1 MSFGGRSI
9 VKSIVAVDNLAIQ
22 RSLTVLEDRFR
33 ALREMGETRFQALEA
48 EKAAAAKSAE
58 ELKQQLA
65 AQTEATQQAQ
75 KARDEQAS
83 RVKTL
88 EAKLAQQTGTL
99 AVIAEA
105 LPRLRQLAH
114 QPTP

>member
-1 MSFGGRSI
+1 
-9 VKSIVAVDNLAIQ
+9 
-22 RSLTVLEDRFR
+22 
-33 ALREMGETRFQALEA
+33 MGETRFRPLEA
-48 EKAAAAKSAE
+48 EKAAAAKRAE

-65 AQTEATQQAQ
+65 AQSYATQQAQQAQQAQ

-83 RVKTL
+83 PVKTL
-88 EAKLAQQTGTL
+88 EAKLTQQTGRL
-99 AVIAEA
+99 GIMANA